1 MSQYS
6 CPFTLTFDGI
16 CVPLVFNDMILW
28 VGADEALKI
37 LRLSHHVLHSL
48 PDCEKTT
55 LNRLDPCYNN
65 KKCYISALGVGLLV
79 YRLVYSKGCDFNLL
93 PERANAFANIFL
105 TDVISDIKT
114 GRLMCAISKKEN
126 DILNLLNEPVAA

>member
-6 CPFTLTFDGI
+6 CPFTLTFDGV
-16 CVPLVFNDMILW
+16 CVSLIFSDMILW

-37 LRLSHHVLHSL
+37 LCLSNSTLHCL
-48 PDCEKTT
+48 PESERAT
-55 LNRLDPCYNN
+55 LHQLDPCSDN
-65 KKCYISALGVGLLV
+65 KKCYITALGVGLLV
-79 YRLVYSKGCDFNLL
+79 CRLIYSKGCDANLL

-114 GRLMCAISKKEN
+114 SRLICGISKKE
-126 DILNLLNEPVAA
+126 DEILTLLNEPAPA